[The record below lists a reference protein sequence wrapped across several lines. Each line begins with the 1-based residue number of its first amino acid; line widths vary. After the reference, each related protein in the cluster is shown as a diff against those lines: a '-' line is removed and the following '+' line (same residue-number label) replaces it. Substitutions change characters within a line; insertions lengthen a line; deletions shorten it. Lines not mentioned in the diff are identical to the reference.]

1 MDKAKRMK
9 ALEGYRDFLDVY
21 LNRPMNAQEQQIFD
35 DCADCKISFEAYKD
49 KLIELTMEG
58 PNPTCNINYY
68 CKNISFE
75 KADSHKKNPAQ
86 SCAGMRRFS
95 LLMHHI
101 WNECDD

>member
-49 KLIELTMEG
+49 KLIELTMEQG
-58 PNPTCNINYY
+58 RKLTCL
-68 CKNISFE
+68 
-75 KADSHKKNPAQ
+75 
-86 SCAGMRRFS
+86 FS
-95 LLMHHI
+95 DNDEA
-101 WNECDD
+101 NESRKEETAC